1 MPHEEN
7 YTADRITW
15 SIYKNTDGPV
25 EQWEDEDRVG
35 HDTIAELPDGDY
47 WLVQPHLELI
57 QEDQEPWDYKEH
69 WCKVVMEKKVK
80 VRDGRVD
87 VQSCKE
93 AVAEFC
99 NRTGDW
105 HTFIESVDPV
115 IQEGTPPSV
124 RFFLGS

>member
-1 MPHEEN
+1 MTRKEH

-15 SIYKNTDGPV
+15 SIYKNTDGPY
-25 EQWEDEDRVG
+25 ETWENEDRVG
-35 HDTIAELPDGDY
+35 FDTIAELPDGDY
-47 WLVQPHLELI
+47 WLEQPHLHLTLRDDGRF
-57 QEDQEPWDYKEH
+57 QEQWSRQIMKQ
-69 WCKVVMEKKVK
+69 KIK

-93 AVAEFC
+93 AVAEFL

-105 HTFIESVDPV
+105 HTFIETVEPV
-115 IQEGTPPSV
+115 SPQSI

>member
-1 MPHEEN
+1 MSHEEH

-47 WLVQPHLELI
+47 WLEQPHLQLI
-57 QEDQEPWDYKEH
+57 QEDQEPWDYKSH
-69 WCKVVMEKKVK
+69 WSKVIMKQKIK

-93 AVAEFC
+93 AVAEFL

-105 HTFIESVDPV
+105 HSFIESVEIVNNSDK
-115 IQEGTPPSV
+115 QTV

>member
-1 MPHEEN
+1 MSHEEH

-47 WLVQPHLELI
+47 WLVQPHLRLTRDAEG
-57 QEDQEPWDYKEH
+57 KFEH
-69 WCKVVMEKKVK
+69 HWSRQVMKQKIK

-87 VQSCKE
+87 IQSCKK

-105 HTFIESVDPV
+105 HTFIESVEPV

>member
-1 MPHEEN
+1 MSHKEH

-15 SIYKNTDGPV
+15 SIYKNTDGPY
-25 EQWEDEDRVG
+25 ETWEDEDRVG

-47 WLVQPHLELI
+47 WLEQPHLRLTRDAEGKF
-57 QEDQEPWDYKEH
+57 EEH
-69 WCKVVMEKKVK
+69 RSRQIMKHKIK

-87 VQSCKE
+87 IQSCKE

-115 IQEGTPPSV
+115 TTERGNQPSV

>member
-1 MPHEEN
+1 MTNEN

-15 SIYKNTDGPV
+15 SIYKNTDGPY
-25 EQWEDEDRVG
+25 ETWETEDRVG
-35 HDTIAELPDGDY
+35 HDTITELPDGEY
-47 WLVQPHLELI
+47 WLVQPHLRLTRDDEGRF
-57 QEDQEPWDYKEH
+57 DEH
-69 WCKVVMEKKVK
+69 WSKVIMEHKVK

-93 AVAEFC
+93 AVAEFL

-105 HTFIESVDPV
+105 HTFIESVEPAF
-115 IQEGTPPSV
+115 EGDTPAV